1 MKPVIII
8 AIAFV
13 LLIPVSAYAIDY
25 RDSTGYTPS
34 WAIGQGYHSV
44 LLKCTDMIGDYS
56 RDGNWCFE
64 WTAYVLDQGVENFPE
79 STKSTSSS
87 SINYNLS
94 ERICTENKI
103 CAFPGEYL
111 KYLNSDTYDGFEEIA
126 IVEFKEKI
134 NDSTIRVFVDGFGS
148 KPLTYN
154 WNLKTGIETQDEYPN
169 VNRPFN
175 LLEPIPMKVG
185 QKVSQYMEGY
195 FESTISEEKTVNLK
209 DLGLMDV
216 TRVLMMAK
224 TDLGSGDSVIRVY
237 DKETGVLITNL
248 ESYGLEGK
256 RYTAGFVLMDTNMFI
271 APTKIPSKIQSSTQ
285 NFDSTSLKQTTNP
298 KPNKIVSGEYLEN
311 ITIKN
316 ENYDYFVTA
325 KISQKSLNTLY
336 VRITAE
342 NECPFKKQIFQ
353 KDYQYKPENEVS
365 FSFHQLS
372 ESKPSECTIHLTLS
386 TFEGQLLETITANY
400 YLQIPEVKANN
411 PIQTKTI
418 PKIDN
423 NLISNTVESQKSIPI
438 WVKNIFLWYG
448 QDQVSEDELLNA
460 IKYLI
465 DEGILVV
472 D

>member
-8 AIAFV
+8 AIAVV
-13 LLIPVSAYAIDY
+13 LLIPVSAYAVDY

-44 LLKCTDMIGDYS
+44 LLKCTEMIGDYS

-111 KYLNSDTYDGFEEIA
+111 KYLNSDTYDDFEEIA

-154 WNLKTGIETQDEYPN
+154 WNLKTGMETQDEYEN

-175 LLEPIPMKVG
+175 LLEPIPMKIG

-209 DLGLMDV
+209 ELGLMDV
-216 TRVLMMAK
+216 TRVLMLAK
-224 TDLGSGDSVIRVY
+224 TDLGNGDSVIRVY

-248 ESYGLEGK
+248 ESYGFEGK
-256 RYTAGFVLMDTNMFI
+256 RYTAGFVLIDTNIFSV
-271 APTKIPSKIQSSTQ
+271 PTVI
-285 NFDSTSLKQTTNP
+285 TT
-298 KPNKIVSGEYLEN
+298 KEISIGE
-311 ITIKN
+311 
-316 ENYDYFVTA
+316 
-325 KISQKSLNTLY
+325 
-336 VRITAE
+336 
-342 NECPFKKQIFQ
+342 
-353 KDYQYKPENEVS
+353 
-365 FSFHQLS
+365 
-372 ESKPSECTIHLTLS
+372 
-386 TFEGQLLETITANY
+386 
-400 YLQIPEVKANN
+400 KA
-411 PIQTKTI
+411 
-418 PKIDN
+418 D
-423 NLISNTVESQKSIPI
+423 QKSIEVI
-438 WVKNIFLWYG
+438 INSVGAVHVKHVVFSLNVPS
-448 QDQVSEDELLNA
+448 QVE
-460 IKYLI
+460 LI
-465 DEGILVV
+465 DGTVSDLSVTNEQGEVKQFSVIGDNNGVLLLPSNRDSIIENNLDNVLSQKDNLWTWDFKYSETISFIMPEGVDLVLV
-472 D
+472 NETPVFLGEKKELRVMDVKCF